1 MDKRGC
7 FTSQRDSVG
16 GARERARSLRRIF
29 VKIFFKDAIS
39 VEQWLQDEKVYT
51 KVTVNKITHVFSSPE
66 AYADTNKSFTMF
78 YPPLH
83 TVHQTALRVERE
95 EAACISQ
102 TKSEEEERVG
112 DFCRV
117 SLINVDANVLSKEV
131 LCVFLLRAVQRFTS

>member
-1 MDKRGC
+1 M
-7 FTSQRDSVG
+7 
-16 GARERARSLRRIF
+16 
-29 VKIFFKDAIS
+29 
-39 VEQWLQDEKVYT
+39 

-83 TVHQTALRVERE
+83 TVHQTALRVERDE
-95 EAACISQ
+95 TACISQ

-117 SLINVDANVLSKEV
+117 SLINVDANLLSKEV
-131 LCVFLLRAVQRFTS
+131 LCVFLLQAVQCFIS